1 MRERPSDG
9 DAPSE
14 RRPSSFEGYLAHLKQ
29 HGSGLLVTGETP
41 EWVQQHASRQLFGTT
56 LPTDDEHPRR
66 RLVVR
71 TDQAFDPAGYLPTGA
86 SVDDDHV
93 EIVAASRPTRAAAAA
108 QSSVAS
114 GPTID
119 DDLTA
124 LASTVTDA
132 IDDLATTV
140 SQPGELRVGVTSIL
154 PLVETA
160 GLAAT
165 VGFCDRVATAVRR
178 HRGMAHIHCPLPD
191 TDRELT
197 RFRDVVDARVEL
209 RQEGTHPVQCRWHT
223 PYPELNLHQQWVDF
237 V

>member
-1 MRERPSDG
+1 MREHPSDV

-56 LPTDDEHPRR
+56 LPTDGERPRR

-71 TDQAFDPAGYLPTGA
+71 TDQAFDPACYLPTGA
-86 SVDDDHV
+86 QVGDNNV
-93 EIVAASRPTRAAAAA
+93 AVVAASRPTRGATAA
-108 QSSVAS
+108 QSTATA

-124 LASTVTDA
+124 LTSAVTDA
-132 IDDLATTV
+132 IDDLAATV
-140 SQPGELRVGVTSIL
+140 TQPGELRVGVTSIL

-160 GLAAT
+160 GLEAAVT
-165 VGFCDRVATAVRR
+165 LCDRIASATRR
-178 HRGMAHIHCPLPD
+178 HDGMAHIHCPLAD
-191 TDRELT
+191 TDRTVEA
-197 RFRDVVDARVEL
+197 FRTTADARVEI
-209 RQEGTHPVQCRWHT
+209 RQDGSHPVQCRWHT
-223 PYPELNLHQQWVDF
+223 PYPELNLQQQWVDF